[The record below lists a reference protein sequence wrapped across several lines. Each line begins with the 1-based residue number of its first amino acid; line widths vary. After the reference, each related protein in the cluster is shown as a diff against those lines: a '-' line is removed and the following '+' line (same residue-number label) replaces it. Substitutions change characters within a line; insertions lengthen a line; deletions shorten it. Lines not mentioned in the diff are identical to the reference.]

1 MPYRVL
7 LVEDHR
13 VIRHMVR
20 ALFEHEGFE
29 VFEAE
34 NGAEGVRRATE
45 LDPNLVVMDLSMPV
59 MNGLEAAR
67 TLKTKIPDLPLLMF
81 TNVLAPNLEEE
92 ALSAGFKAVVS
103 KTEPTG
109 NLLIQAKD
117 LISHGRMH
125 SERGSHP

>member
-7 LVEDHR
+7 IVEDHR
-13 VIRHMVR
+13 VMRHMVR
-20 ALFEHEGFE
+20 ALFEREGFE

-67 TLKTKIPDLPLLMF
+67 TLKTKIPDVPLLMF

-109 NLLIQAKD
+109 IC
-117 LISHGRMH
+117 
-125 SERGSHP
+125 